1 MTNTNTFLKAFSSEQ
16 YKLSKNKEIFGILL
30 VPVLIIFAVDLYMVY
45 DVLRSGIEESEGTIN
60 PWKASLG
67 KIVFMFF
74 YLLLPILVSLFVHA
88 CCDVEYRNNN
98 YKILFTLPVSKTKIF
113 FSKAIF
119 IQITVLFS
127 VLFSYLALLLSGYL
141 LSIAFP
147 QLGFQNYD
155 FREVIFYVFVK
166 FFITLSAIAMVQLT
180 LSLLFKNF
188 IYPIG
193 FGVFMLL
200 FTTIIYQKKFSDF
213 LIYTGGY
220 KSMDNFMSENI
231 AFERIDYC
239 NIASVFIFMAASFY
253 LFVRKKGG

>member
-30 VPVLIIFAVDLYMVY
+30 LPVLIIFAIDLYMVY
-45 DVLRSGIEESEGTIN
+45 DVFRSGAEETEGTVN
-60 PWKASLG
+60 PWKMSLG
-67 KIVFMFF
+67 RTVFMFF
-74 YLLLPILVSLFVHA
+74 YLLYPILVSLFVHA

-113 FSKAIF
+113 LSKALF
-119 IQITVLFS
+119 IQITVFFS
-127 VLFSYLALLLSGYL
+127 VLFSYLTFLLSGYL
-141 LSIAFP
+141 FGIAFP

-155 FREVIFYVFVK
+155 FREVIFYIFLK

-200 FTTIIYQKKFSDF
+200 FTTIIHQKSFADF

-220 KSMDNFMSENI
+220 RSLEDFLNEKI
-231 AFERIDYC
+231 AFERMDYC
-239 NIASVFIFMAASFY
+239 NIAAIFIFMAASFY
-253 LFVRKKGG
+253 LFVRKKGI

>member
-74 YLLLPILVSLFVHA
+74 YLLFPILVSLFVHA

-119 IQITVLFS
+119 IQITVFFS
-127 VLFSYLALLLSGYL
+127 VLFSYLTLLLSGYL

-155 FREVIFYVFVK
+155 FREVIFYVFLK

-200 FTTIIYQKKFSDF
+200 FTTIIYQKKFADF

-231 AFERIDYC
+231 TFERIDYC
-239 NIASVFIFMAASFY
+239 NIAAIFIFMATSFY
-253 LFVRKKGG
+253 LFVKKKGG

>member
-74 YLLLPILVSLFVHA
+74 YLLFPILVSLFVHA

-119 IQITVLFS
+119 IQITVFFS

>member
-1 MTNTNTFLKAFSSEQ
+1 MTNTNIFLKAFSSEQ

-30 VPVLIIFAVDLYMVY
+30 LPVLIIFAIDLYMVY
-45 DVLRSGIEESEGTIN
+45 DVLRSGAEETEGTVN
-60 PWKASLG
+60 PWKMSLG
-67 KIVFMFF
+67 RTVFMFF
-74 YLLLPILVSLFVHA
+74 YLLYPILVSLFVHA

-119 IQITVLFS
+119 IQITVFFS
-127 VLFSYLALLLSGYL
+127 VLFSYLTLLLSGYL
-141 LSIAFP
+141 LSIVFP

-155 FREVIFYVFVK
+155 FREVIFYVFLK

-200 FTTIIYQKKFSDF
+200 FTTIIYQKKFTDF

-220 KSMDNFMSENI
+220 KSMENFMNENI

-239 NIASVFIFMAASFY
+239 NIATIFIFMATSFY